1 MIFNIIISGIFAVL
15 YALTYPIRL
24 LPNVSLPSD
33 LTSAISSASGL
44 LSSVNSFLP
53 VDTLLSVLSA
63 IIVVELVVISY
74 RIIVWVL
81 TKIPGLS
88 N

>member
-1 MIFNIIISGIFAVL
+1 MIFNILISGLFAVL

-24 LPNVSLPSD
+24 LPDVTLPSGV
-33 LTSAISSASGL
+33 TSALASASGL
-44 LSSVNSFLP
+44 LSSVDAFLP
-53 VDTLLSVLSA
+53 VDTMLQVLAA
-63 IIVVELVVISY
+63 IIVIEVIVVGY
-74 RIIVWVL
+74 RVIVWVL